1 MSSIVAFLL
10 SSETPAAVKHA
21 SHPKGYGLDY
31 RAKYRSL
38 PFVGVLDAKESWK
51 ASAPSNLAS
60 ALRPRDPLAQRRQL
74 PPASTLGLI
83 TWGTFR
89 RINPEMPLSIPWT

>member
-38 PFVGVLDAKESWK
+38 PFVGVLDAKE
-51 ASAPSNLAS
+51 P
-60 ALRPRDPLAQRRQL
+60 
-74 PPASTLGLI
+74 
-83 TWGTFR
+83 
-89 RINPEMPLSIPWT
+89 

>member
-31 RAKYRSL
+31 RAKYRNL
-38 PFVGVLDAKESWK
+38 PFVGVLDAKE
-51 ASAPSNLAS
+51 P
-60 ALRPRDPLAQRRQL
+60 
-74 PPASTLGLI
+74 
-83 TWGTFR
+83 
-89 RINPEMPLSIPWT
+89 